1 MADPTKRLACFGR
14 ILGALRAPTD
24 TAGLDR
30 GCKIAAFS
38 GAERRMSAFMRPR
51 TLKFKVVLSLTIALS
66 VAMLLFTG
74 LVAWYLYNQILTNVS
89 DHVTQLS
96 EVITKSTRFAMLTNQ
111 PAYVDRILHDVAN
124 QETIDRVRIL
134 SKEGRITHS
143 TYAPEIGQRV
153 DRNAEACSHC
163 HQGEGPPKQFLGG
176 DRTWTFKGAEGQSL
190 LGSMEVIRNEP
201 SCYNAACHHHSKET
215 SVLGVLD
222 IVYSLDK
229 VDQRVRNS
237 TLGIAGVSLAFVAI
251 ASLSVGFFVHRL
263 VYLPLRDLESG
274 ALRLSTG
281 NLDQEIPVRS
291 GDEFGKLASSFNGMT
306 DALRHSRAELRDW
319 GHTLEQKVEERTQ
332 ELRRAQAETVRG
344 EKLAS
349 VGLLASGVAHELN
362 NPLTGI
368 LTFSHLLRRK
378 MPDKSADAEDMDLV
392 IRETKRCAVIIKRL
406 LDFAR
411 EKAPEKKFND
421 INQIIEDTARIVE
434 QPAHLRNITISLD
447 LDRTLPPI
455 WIDADQIK
463 QVVMNMLVNAQHAV
477 EEKGT
482 ITVHSCRTRDPRAP
496 ATEAAPMVAISI
508 VDTGCGIP
516 PENLRRIFDPFF
528 TSKDVGK
535 GTGLGL
541 SVSHGIV
548 EAHGGLIEVESK
560 VGEGSTFR
568 ILLPLAPP
576 AAASLSKASGGVS

>member
-1 MADPTKRLACFGR
+1 MQ
-14 ILGALRAPTD
+14 
-24 TAGLDR
+24 
-30 GCKIAAFS
+30 S
-38 GAERRMSAFMRPR
+38 Q
-51 TLKFKVVLSLTIALS
+51 TLKFKVVLYLAIALS
-66 VAMLLFTG
+66 AAMLTFTG
-74 LVAWYLYNQILTNVS
+74 LVGWFLYNEVVS
-89 DHVTQLS
+89 KVSEHVTQLS
-96 EVITKSTRFAMLTNQ
+96 DVISKSTRFAMLQNQ
-111 PAYVDRILHDVAN
+111 PAYVDRIIHDVAN
-124 QETIDRVRIL
+124 NEKIDRIRIL
-134 SKEGRITHS
+134 SKEGKITHS
-143 TYAPEIGQRV
+143 TFAPEIGRTV

-163 HQGEGPPKQFLGG
+163 HQSERPLEQVPKSE
-176 DRTWTFKGAEGQSL
+176 RTWTFKGPEGQSL

-201 SCYNAACHHHSKET
+201 SCYNAPCHQHAKET

-222 IVYSLDK
+222 IIYPLDDVNRSL
-229 VDQRVRNS
+229 RAS
-237 TLGIAGVSLAFVAI
+237 TLWIAAVSLTFIVI
-251 ASLSVGFFVHRL
+251 ASLAIGFFVHRL
-263 VYLPLRDLESG
+263 VYLPLRDLEGG
-274 ALRLSTG
+274 AQRLSTG
-281 NLDQEIPVRS
+281 NLDQPIPVRS
-291 GDEFGKLASSFNGMT
+291 DDEFGKLASLFNGMT
-306 DALRHSRAELRDW
+306 DALRNSRQQLREW
-319 GHTLEQKVEERTQ
+319 GRTLEQKVESRTQ
-332 ELRRAQAETVRG
+332 ELRLAQAETMRG

-392 IRETKRCAVIIKRL
+392 IRETKRCAAIIKRL

-411 EKAPEKKFND
+411 EKLPEKKFTD
-421 INQIIEDTARIVE
+421 LNQVIDDTVRIVE
-434 QPAHLRNITISLD
+434 QPAHLRDIEITLD

-463 QVVMNMLVNAQHAV
+463 QVIMNMVVNAQHAV
-477 EEKGT
+477 EEKGS
-482 ITVHSCRTRDPRAP
+482 IAISTRRSSDPRAP
-496 ATEAAPMVAISI
+496 ATEPKPMVAISI

-516 PENLRRIFDPFF
+516 EANLQRIFDPFF

-568 ILLPLAPP
+568 VFLPLTSPSAGPE
-576 AAASLSKASGGVS
+576 SKASGSVQ